1 LQEEGA
7 ASPRRHE
14 ERAGGALA
22 LVAARTAQNSL
33 SFLVRQGQLHGHSH
47 RAFRRGQPR
56 ILLLEDRA
64 RLHIEKDEVRRL
76 LRVPSQESAAID
88 AWPCGPLEVLLVV
101 FGIGMEL
108 EIVVPSLDRDGL
120 QAAISFGGAALLLG
134 REVLGPAAPA
144 ERQLEHERTTRA
156 ALAALEPE
164 RAEKP
169 ALRIEEG
176 PLPLRAGG
184 IDACPETVLRA
195 MEEVPPHWQER
206 LLLLY
211 RPAREIE
218 EAESEPPSLHSS
230 AFPERLRHLGK
241 KLRSFGEA
249 LADTPRDQTRGQP
262 VETRLRRGL

>member
-22 LVAARTAQNSL
+22 LVAARTAQSSL
-33 SFLVRQGQLHGHSH
+33 PFLVRQGQLHGHSH

-64 RLHIEKDEVRRL
+64 RLHIETDEVRRL

-120 QAAISFGGAALLLG
+120 QAAISFGGAALLG

-164 RAEKP
+164 RAERP
-169 ALRIEEG
+169 VPHIEEG
-176 PLPLRAGG
+176 PLPLRAGR

-206 LLLLY
+206 LFLLY

-218 EAESEPPSLHSS
+218 EAESEPPSLLSS
-230 AFPERLRHLGK
+230 AFPERLRHLRK
-241 KLRSFGEA
+241 KLRI
-249 LADTPRDQTRGQP
+249 
-262 VETRLRRGL
+262 